1 MVYCSARCRA
11 FEWSRANRQF
21 SSAITVGDFENV
33 RETIKQFAARMNRVV
48 VGYALIGSHPISKVA
63 RQIGDSTFP
72 PKDRKTKRMPDQ
84 SGRTSVRDTPYY
96 SFSPWFEGP
105 RVPVKGKYGLMV
117 VFEGEARLYY
127 SGSDVDVR
135 KAFPAVDFYDEKT
148 GQRYTLKGEVIPPK
162 APKPPKPA
170 TERKKRK
177 PATAIGRQ
185 PEREA
190 SAERVPELVPA
201 TAAQRAPDAEL
212 VALVKKLEEEQARQT
227 KERTELLATIDRE
240 RALRLDLEQKL
251 RLAKSM
257 PKPPAKDDSS
267 SRLQAAENRALDQKL
282 REVEQ
287 SVGQLQA
294 RAMEQEQK
302 IGKLEAERDDLAKER
317 TALAGQIRKLEDER
331 KEQVTKAERDRTEL
345 AARLPEVERQGDE
358 LAAKPAH
365 QAAPAATDAPSA
377 TADAATADEGADSTP
392 PSSPI
397 VIPRL
402 AFGGNLPPASGPK
415 TGPPRLGILS
425 QNHRPPVRGGA
436 NRKHKRK

>member
-21 SSAITVGDFENV
+21 SSAITVGDFENI

-72 PKDRKTKRMPDQ
+72 RKDRKTKRMPDQ

-162 APKPPKPA
+162 APKPPKPP
-170 TERKKRK
+170 TERKKRR
-177 PATAIGRQ
+177 PAAAIGPQ

-190 SAERVPELVPA
+190 SAERVASMVPA
-201 TAAQRAPDAEL
+201 TVAQRAPDAEL
-212 VALVKKLEEEQARQT
+212 VAQVKKLEDERLRLT
-227 KERTELLATIDRE
+227 NERTDLLATINKE
-240 RALRLDLEQKL
+240 RALRQESEQKL
-251 RLAKSM
+251 LRATSM
-257 PKPPAKDDSS
+257 PKPPAKDDSV
-267 SRLQAAENRALDQKL
+267 SRLLAAQNRAH
-282 REVEQ
+282 
-287 SVGQLQA
+287 
-294 RAMEQEQK
+294 
-302 IGKLEAERDDLAKER
+302 
-317 TALAGQIRKLEDER
+317 
-331 KEQVTKAERDRTEL
+331 
-345 AARLPEVERQGDE
+345 GDE
-358 LAAKPAH
+358 LKKLGLRDPA
-365 QAAPAATDAPSA
+365 
-377 TADAATADEGADSTP
+377 
-392 PSSPI
+392 
-397 VIPRL
+397 
-402 AFGGNLPPASGPK
+402 
-415 TGPPRLGILS
+415 
-425 QNHRPPVRGGA
+425 
-436 NRKHKRK
+436 